1 MKNNLF
7 SSFIKKIGVGIYFF
21 ITFMLIV
28 AEILENKLLIIII
41 KPLLIPTLIIV
52 YISTSIT
59 RNYIYILCLLFALF
73 SNILL
78 LSEAQNF
85 IFYGLLA
92 FMIFRILTIIIVIK
106 LIEKIFKLAFFIAC
120 LPFIFIFSCLI
131 NMTLISL
138 ENSIY
143 PVIINGL
150 LITGLAGIS
159 LSSYVM
165 EDNRANS
172 WLAISTLLSIVLV
185 FLFMIQRF
193 YLPNSIFQP
202 ISALIFSA
210 SHYTFYK
217 FVLEKEKLKE
227 LEN

>member
-1 MKNNLF
+1 MQNNLD
-7 SSFIKKIGVGIYFF
+7 SSFLKKTGVIIYFF
-21 ITFMLIV
+21 ITFLLIISEV
-28 AEILENKLLIIII
+28 LEHKFLIIII
-41 KPLLIPTLIIV
+41 KPLLIPALIMV
-52 YISTSIT
+52 YFSNSTN
-59 RNYIYILCLLFALF
+59 RNYIYILALLFALS
-73 SNILL
+73 SNIFF
-78 LSEAQNF
+78 LSETQNF
-85 IFYGLLA
+85 IFYGLVT
-92 FMIFRILTIIIVIK
+92 FMIYRILTIIIVVK

-120 LPFIFIFSCLI
+120 LPFIFIISCLI

-165 EDNRANS
+165 EDDRANS

-185 FLFMIQRF
+185 FLFMIQKF
-193 YLPNSIFQP
+193 YLPNNIFQP